1 MPTSSNKSLYWHDY
15 ETFGIDPRA
24 DRPAQFAGIRTD
36 EDLNVI
42 SEPLVIYCYPADD
55 ALPSPDACLITGIT
69 PQKAKEEGYPE
80 AEFIALIQKELSSP
94 MTCGVGY
101 NSIRFDDEFTRN
113 CLYRNFFDPYARE
126 WQQGN
131 SRWDIMDMLRC
142 TYALRPEGIEWPT
155 HEDGKVSFK
164 LEDLTRA
171 NGIEHAAAHDAL
183 SDVYATIA
191 VAKLVK
197 DKHPKL
203 YDHLYALRDKN
214 KVIAMFDTQSNKP
227 LLHISG
233 MFGVERACSAM
244 ITPLAQ
250 HPTNK
255 NATICF
261 DLSVDPTPLFE
272 LSADEIR
279 ARVFTSTANLP
290 EGVERLPLKMI
301 HANKCPVVLPA
312 AMVTPEIAQRLSLNG
327 SKMREHLAIIKQHNT
342 HNVLQEKLQQVF
354 SQTPSDSPS
363 DPDWMLYSGGFF
375 GPSDKKAMDLIRETP
390 ARELGALQ
398 LAFQDRRL
406 EEMFFRYRARNYH
419 HTLSGDELN
428 RWEEY
433 RQRRL
438 LKQGQGASLT
448 YAEFE
453 QRIRTLSTKELS
465 EEQQFVLQQLVDYA
479 NAIYPEINSD
489 EHED

>member
-1 MPTSSNKSLYWHDY
+1 MTQPSLYWHDY

-36 EDLNVI
+36 EDLNII

-69 PQKAKEEGYPE
+69 PQKARDEGYPE
-80 AEFIALIQKELSSP
+80 AEFIQLIHQELSAP
-94 MTCGVGY
+94 ATCGVGY
-101 NSIRFDDEFTRN
+101 NSIRFDDEVTRN
-113 CLYRNFFDPYARE
+113 CLYRNFFDPYGRE

-142 TYALRPEGIEWPT
+142 TYALRPEGIEWPK
-155 HEDGKVSFK
+155 HENGKVSFK

-171 NGIEHAAAHDAL
+171 NGISHEAAHDAL
-183 SDVYATIA
+183 SDVHATIA

-197 DKHPKL
+197 DRQPKL
-203 YDHLYALRDKN
+203 YQHLYELRDKRKVLSMFELEN
-214 KVIAMFDTQSNKP
+214 KKP

-244 ITPLAQ
+244 IVPLAW
-250 HPTNK
+250 HPVNK
-255 NATICF
+255 NAVVCF
-261 DLSVDPTPLFE
+261 DLSIDPSPLFE

-279 ARVFTSTANLP
+279 ARVFTASDQLP
-290 EGVERLPLKMI
+290 EGVERLPLKLI

-312 AMVTPEIAQRLSLNG
+312 KMVTPEIAERLKLDG
-327 SKMREHLAIIKQHNT
+327 AKMREHLAIIKRADTDNQ
-342 HNVLQEKLQQVF
+342 LQEKLQQVF
-354 SQTPSDSPS
+354 SQTPADSPS
-363 DPDWMLYSGGFF
+363 DPDWMLYGGGFF
-375 GPSDKKAMDLIRETP
+375 GASDKAAMDTIRQTKP
-390 ARELGALQ
+390 KELAELQ

-419 HTLSGDELN
+419 HTLNGEDLA

-433 RQRRL
+433 RSRRL
-438 LKQGQGASLT
+438 LQEGQGASLT
-448 YAEFE
+448 YDSFARRMQELAK
-453 QRIRTLSTKELS
+453 QPLSDD
-465 EEQQFVLQQLVDYA
+465 QQFVLQELALYA
-479 NAIYPEINSD
+479 ESIYPYSQS
-489 EHED
+489 